1 MYNEVQQK
9 VYEELQQ
16 APNICLTTDIWTSQA
31 NQAYMTIIAH
41 FIDLKNNKI
50 KNVVLVRREL
60 IGNHTIEFIV
70 EQLENTRSTGS
81 IGEKI
86 ICLAFDTYPT
96 MRKVILEHFGAATRK
111 LASDSSP
118 ILSIIL
124 SVLTILITSL
134 EDRPTDSSLL
144 KKIKHIFHGYIEEQ
158 FKKTYNNKLGLLY
171 PHWKNFQRSSYKNYV
186 ERLSLLNKLQA
197 FEAKQLAYLYLQ
209 EQYNSLLE
217 NNLVTSFFQ
226 YSTTRRKRKRI

>member
-1 MYNEVQQK
+1 M
-9 VYEELQQ
+9 
-16 APNICLTTDIWTSQA
+16 
-31 NQAYMTIIAH
+31 
-41 FIDLKNNKI
+41 
-50 KNVVLVRREL
+50 
-60 IGNHTIEFIV
+60 
-70 EQLENTRSTGS
+70 
-81 IGEKI
+81 
-86 ICLAFDTYPT
+86 
-96 MRKVILEHFGAATRK
+96 VILEHFEVATRK
-111 LASDSSP
+111 LSSDSSP

-134 EDRPTDSSLL
+134 EDRSTDSSLL
-144 KKIKHIFHGYIEEQ
+144 KKIKDTFHGSIEEQ
-158 FKKTYNNKLGLLY
+158 FKITYNNKLVLLCTVLY

-197 FEAKQLAYLYLQ
+197 FEAKPLAYLYLQ

>member
-50 KNVVLVRREL
+50 KNVVL
-60 IGNHTIEFIV
+60 
-70 EQLENTRSTGS
+70 
-81 IGEKI
+81 
-86 ICLAFDTYPT
+86 
-96 MRKVILEHFGAATRK
+96 VILEHFGAATRK

-217 NNLVTSFFQ
+217 NNLVTSSFNVQQHKEKEKEFDLFDIMITNRNIPSSNNRESDLLM
-226 YSTTRRKRKRI
+226 YENERELYRNANPLE

>member
-96 MRKVILEHFGAATRK
+96 MRKV
-111 LASDSSP
+111 
-118 ILSIIL
+118 
-124 SVLTILITSL
+124 
-134 EDRPTDSSLL
+134 LL
-144 KKIKHIFHGYIEEQ
+144 C
-158 FKKTYNNKLGLLY
+158 TVLY
-171 PHWKNFQRSSYKNYV
+171 PHWKSFQRSAYKNYV

-197 FEAKQLAYLYLQ
+197 FEAKPLAYLYLQ

-217 NNLVTSFFQ
+217 NNLVTSSFNIQQHEEKEKEFDLFDIMITNRNIP
-226 YSTTRRKRKRI
+226 SSNNRKSELLMYENEREIYRNANPLE